1 MMCEKEFHLL
11 MSHNTTICVGAN
23 TPDSAR
29 RLFDAVEF
37 IVNHGTVLDSSGQ
50 YQSEAEF
57 QGHNPGVPLYMNEI
71 LLMEVNS
78 EYDVFQALLKHY
90 EEDVRAESSMRYPG
104 LVGIDID
111 IVIWDN
117 LTLRPRDAHSRYFRR
132 GLELLGKS

>member
-1 MMCEKEFHLL
+1 
-11 MSHNTTICVGAN
+11 MSHKATICIGAN

-37 IVNHGTVLDSSGQ
+37 IVPLGRVLDSSGQ

-57 QGHNPGVPLYMNEI
+57 QGQHPGVPLYMNEV
-71 LLMEVNS
+71 LLMEI
-78 EYDVFQALLKHY
+78 ETPYDQFQSTLKAY
-90 EEDVRAESSMRYPG
+90 EGDVRAESSMRYPG

-111 IVIWDN
+111 IVVWDN

-132 GLELLGKS
+132 GLDLLKSSFGSES